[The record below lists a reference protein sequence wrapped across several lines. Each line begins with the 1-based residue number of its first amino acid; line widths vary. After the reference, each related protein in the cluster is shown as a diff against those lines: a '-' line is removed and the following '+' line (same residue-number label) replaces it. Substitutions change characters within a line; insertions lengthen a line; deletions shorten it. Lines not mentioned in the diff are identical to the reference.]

1 MVKGVLLALVF
12 VVASCF
18 ASASMA
24 EILILPNGHLKAEH
38 LKTQPRKGM
47 SMRQVLKQFG
57 KPVKHLPPIDNPPI
71 TRWIYP
77 KYTVY
82 FEDHYVIHTVVHPHG
97 HYGHRP

>member
-1 MVKGVLLALVF
+1 MVNRVLLALVF

-24 EILILPNGHLKAEH
+24 EMLVMPNGHLKAAH

-47 SMRQVLKQFG
+47 TMRQVLKQFG
-57 KPVKHLPPIDNPPI
+57 KPVKHLTPIDNPPI

-82 FEDHYVIHTVVHPHG
+82 FEEHYVIHTVVHSSIHNG
-97 HYGHRP
+97 HKP